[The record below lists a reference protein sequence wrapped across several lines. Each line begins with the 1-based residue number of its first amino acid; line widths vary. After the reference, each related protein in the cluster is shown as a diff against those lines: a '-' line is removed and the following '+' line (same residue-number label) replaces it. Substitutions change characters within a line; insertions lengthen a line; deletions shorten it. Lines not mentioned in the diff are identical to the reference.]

1 MVATISPTPAPTPTP
16 TPRAEPADESRTGS
30 HRLIILHAEHDGDD
44 ALVDLARRIGDNDHI
59 TLANIRPASA
69 PTLPPALVACE
80 LGLTVYFDARASRD
94 LEAERLD
101 LLIAARSRLLRELGV
116 AHDVVTETYHRS
128 ALSRVTARNLRKAMG
143 RIAKR
148 ARADEIIVGP
158 GVLREAQKID

>member
-1 MVATISPTPAPTPTP
+1 MVATIAPTPTP
-16 TPRAEPADESRTGS
+16 TPTLRIEPVDESRAGS

-44 ALVDLARRIGDNDHI
+44 ALVDLVRRIGENDHV
-59 TLANIRPASA
+59 TLANVRPASA
-69 PTLPPALVACE
+69 PALPPAMVACE
-80 LGLTVYFDARASRD
+80 LGLMVYFDERTSRD
-94 LEAERLD
+94 QQDERLD
-101 LLIAARSRLLRELGV
+101 LLVAARSRLLQELGV

-148 ARADEIIVGP
+148 TRADEIIVGP